1 MTGGGDGKIGK
12 LDGKVAIV
20 TGAGQGIG
28 RGVALALA
36 KEGASL
42 VLADMQEVAC
52 RQTANEIK
60 AIGAR
65 TLPVTCDVG
74 RRDHVRAV
82 VMAAVREFGTVSILV
97 NVAQAMRKDVLLED
111 TTDED
116 IALAL
121 GSGLMGTFY
130 FMQECLPYLKQHGG
144 KIINFGSAAGLE
156 GHQGWAA
163 YAAAKEAIRA
173 LTRVACHEWARYK
186 INVNA
191 ICPLA
196 RSPNI
201 EEWGKANP
209 EMLKHM
215 LAAVPMRRFG
225 DCENDI
231 GRAVVFLASS
241 DSDYITGQTLMV
253 DGGQTM
259 LR

>member
-1 MTGGGDGKIGK
+1 
-12 LDGKVAIV
+12 
-20 TGAGQGIG
+20 
-28 RGVALALA
+28 
-36 KEGASL
+36 
-42 VLADMQEVAC
+42 
-52 RQTANEIK
+52 
-60 AIGAR
+60 
-65 TLPVTCDVG
+65 VTCDVSQ
-74 RRDHVRAV
+74 RNQVKAV
-82 VMAAVREFGTVSILV
+82 VAAAVREFGSVDILA
-97 NVAQAMRKDVLLED
+97 NVAQAMRKDVLLQD

-116 IALAL
+116 MALAL

-130 FMQECLPYLKQHGG
+130 FMQECFPYLKQHGG

-156 GHQGWAA
+156 GHRGWAA
-163 YAAAKEAIRA
+163 YAATKEGIRA

-196 RSPNI
+196 SSPNI
-201 EEWGKANP
+201 QEWSKTNP
-209 EMLKHM
+209 DMLKSL
-215 LAAVPMRRFG
+215 LATVPLRRMG

-253 DGGQTM
+253 DGGQAM